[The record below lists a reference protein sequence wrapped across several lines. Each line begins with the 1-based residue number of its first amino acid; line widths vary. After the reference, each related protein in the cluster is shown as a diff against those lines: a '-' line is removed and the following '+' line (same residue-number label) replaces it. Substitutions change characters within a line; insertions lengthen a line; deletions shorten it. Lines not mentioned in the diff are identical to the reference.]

1 MHAVTN
7 HQLPQNASTESLTK
21 DRRTIAIWLF
31 CLCALVFGMVVLG
44 GVTRLTH
51 SGLSM
56 VEWKPI
62 MGILPPLNEAEW
74 NEAFYKYQ
82 QFPEYQQINTE
93 MDLAGFQSIFWFEYL
108 HRLLGRS
115 IGLAFFLPFIWF
127 LVRRR
132 IPPGL
137 TPKLL
142 VMFVFGGLQGL
153 MGWYMVK
160 SGLVDRPDVSAYR
173 LTAHLGLAFLIYAYM
188 FWVALGLLAPRV
200 PRSTTL
206 PWPGCRKVAIRL
218 MHAVFY
224 TALAG
229 GLVAGTDA
237 GFAYNTFPLM
247 GGQWFPDGAFVLEP
261 VYRNFFENIALVQF
275 NHRLLALGTFFATA
289 VFWLWMLPRDCPF
302 AIRLSMHCLMAALL
316 LQVSLG
322 VSTLLMNVPVPLA
335 AAHQAGALV
344 ALNAALWF
352 AHCFRQRDVVV
363 AWSTKEHG
371 I

>member
-1 MHAVTN
+1 MNTAPMAGIGDDMRERRAIAV
-7 HQLPQNASTESLTK
+7 
-21 DRRTIAIWLF
+21 WLLLV
-31 CLCALVFGMVVLG
+31 CGLVFAMVVLG

-74 NEAFYKYQ
+74 EIAFHKYQ
-82 QFPEYQQINTE
+82 QYPEFQQINSG

-115 IGLAFFLPFIWF
+115 IGLIFFLPFIWF

-137 TPKLL
+137 MPKLI
-142 VMFVFGGLQGL
+142 VMFVLGGLQGL

-173 LTAHLGLAFLIYAYM
+173 LTAHLGLALIIYAYT
-188 FWVALGLLAPRV
+188 FWVALDLLSPRL
-200 PRSTTL
+200 PRGSAL
-206 PWPGCRKVAIRL
+206 PWPGSRKTALRLVHAI
-218 MHAVFY
+218 FY

-261 VYRNFFENIALVQF
+261 VARNFFENIALVQF
-275 NHRLLALGTFFATA
+275 NHRMLAMGTLVATII
-289 VFWLWMLPRDCPF
+289 FWLWMLPRNCPF
-302 AIRLSMHCLMAALL
+302 AIRLPMHCLMAALM

-322 VSTLLMNVPVPLA
+322 IGTLLLSVPVPLA

-344 ALNAALWF
+344 ALTAALWLT
-352 AHCFRQRDVVV
+352 HCFRQRNIVE
-363 AWSTKEHG
+363 AWFSAKKG
-371 I
+371 D